1 MTTPVIFRKVC
12 ADDSIIAF
20 FPTNP
25 GSNFPFSVVSYEHT
39 CQYSNVGKTFYE
51 SMTIPAKPDEYKDLL
66 EELISM
72 GYDDLKVYQRWY
84 YWMDTHRW
92 NELRKIY
99 GD

>member
-1 MTTPVIFRKVC
+1 
-12 ADDSIIAF
+12 
-20 FPTNP
+20 
-25 GSNFPFSVVSYEHT
+25 
-39 CQYSNVGKTFYE
+39 
-51 SMTIPAKPDEYKDLL
+51 MTIPAKPDEYKDLL

>member
-25 GSNFPFSVVSYEHT
+25 GSNFPFSVMSYQHVG
-39 CQYSNVGKTFYE
+39 QHANAGKTFYE
-51 SMTIPAKPDEYKDLL
+51 SMTIPATPDEYKDLHD
-66 EELISM
+66 ELVSL
-72 GYDDLKVYQRWY
+72 GYDDLKIYANWF
-84 YWMDTHRW
+84 YWMENKRW